1 MRTVK
6 EVSEISGISVR
17 TLHYYDEIGL
27 LIPTE
32 INEAGYRLYDD
43 KAIERLQR
51 ILYFREF
58 DLPLREIKAI
68 MDNPNLDM
76 DKLLADQR
84 RLLNAKK
91 ERLERLVASI
101 DNILKGE
108 NKMDFEVFSKADLEE
123 VFQDIMKIYSEEQL
137 QMLVRNFG
145 SIEEYK
151 EQYIANASKPS
162 TQEHMAKM
170 VEWYGDKELV
180 KEFMAN
186 PGSSK
191 IGKAYN
197 KRIEDIYRKIWEK
210 KQQDIPVTD
219 FQVKSLMGELDYVM
233 KEFLQVKDSSLKN
246 LMLAYRANPAL
257 VENKDKE
264 FGPGMAE
271 YMADAI
277 EAFYG
282 LSFTQ
287 S

>member
-1 MRTVK
+1 MKTVK

-58 DLPLREIKAI
+58 DLPLKEIKAI

-84 RLLNAKK
+84 KILYAKK

-101 DNILKGE
+101 DDILKGE
-108 NKMDFEVFSKADLEE
+108 NKMDFEVFSKAELEE
-123 VFQDIMKIYSEEQL
+123 VFQDIMKIYSKEQL
-137 QMLVRNFG
+137 QVLVKNFG

-151 EQYIANASKPS
+151 EQYIANVSKPS
-162 TQEHMAKM
+162 AQEHMAKM

-180 KEFMAN
+180 KEFMTN

-197 KRIEDIYRKIWEK
+197 NRIEDIYRRIWEK
-210 KQQDIPVTD
+210 KQQDVPVTD
-219 FQVKSLMGELDYVM
+219 FQVKSLLGELSYVI
-233 KEFLQVKDSSLKN
+233 KEFLQVKDAPLKN
-246 LMLAYRANPAL
+246 LMLAYRTNPEL
-257 VENKDKE
+257 MEIKGRE
-264 FGPGMAE
+264 FGPDMAE
-271 YMADAI
+271 YMAEAI
-277 EAFYG
+277 EAFCG
-282 LSFTQ
+282 EKS
-287 S
+287 

>member
-51 ILYFREF
+51 ILYLREF
-58 DLPLREIKAI
+58 DLPLKEIKAI
-68 MDNPNLDM
+68 MDDPNLDR
-76 DKLLADQR
+76 DKLLADQGK
-84 RLLNAKK
+84 LLNAKK

-101 DNILKGE
+101 DDILKGE
-108 NKMDFEVFSKADLEE
+108 NKMDFEVFSKAELEE
-123 VFQDIMKIYSEEQL
+123 VFQDIMKIHSEEQL
-137 QMLVRNFG
+137 QALARNFD

-151 EQYIANASKPS
+151 EQYIANVTRPQ

-180 KEFMAN
+180 KEFMTN

-197 KRIEDIYRKIWEK
+197 NRIEDIYRRIWEK
-210 KQQDIPVTD
+210 KQQDVPVTD
-219 FQVKSLMGELDYVM
+219 FQVKSLVGELDYVI
-233 KEFLQVKDSSLKN
+233 KEFLQVKDASINN
-246 LMLAYRANPAL
+246 LIPAYRTHPEL
-257 VENKDKE
+257 MEIKHKE

-277 EAFYG
+277 EAFCG
-282 LSFTQ
+282 EKG
-287 S
+287 

>member
-6 EVSEISGISVR
+6 EVSELSGISVR

-58 DLPLREIKAI
+58 DLPLKEIKVI

-84 RLLNAKK
+84 KLLNAKK
-91 ERLERLVASI
+91 ERLERLAASI
-101 DNILKGE
+101 DDILKGE
-108 NKMDFEVFSKADLEE
+108 NKMDFEVFSKAELEE
-123 VFQDIMKIYSEEQL
+123 VFEDIMNSHSEEQIKA
-137 QMLVRNFG
+137 LVSHFG

-162 TQEHMAKM
+162 AQEHMAKM

-180 KEFMAN
+180 KEFMTN

-197 KRIEDIYRKIWEK
+197 NRIEDIYRRIWEK
-210 KQQDIPVTD
+210 KQADVPVTD
-219 FQVKSLMGELDYVM
+219 FQIKSLLGELDYVM
-233 KEFLQVKDSSLKN
+233 KEFIQIKDAPDMLKN
-246 LMLAYRANPAL
+246 LMSAYRTNPEL
-257 VENKDKE
+257 SVIKDKE
-264 FGPGMAE
+264 FGPGMAK
-271 YMADAI
+271 YIADAI

-282 LSFTQ
+282 ETS
-287 S
+287 

>member
-1 MRTVK
+1 MKTVK

-58 DLPLREIKAI
+58 DLPLKEIKAI
-68 MDNPNLDM
+68 MDHPNLDM

-84 RLLNAKK
+84 KILNAKR

-101 DNILKGE
+101 DDILKGE
-108 NKMDFEVFSKADLEE
+108 NKMDFEVFSKAELEE
-123 VFQDIMKIYSEEQL
+123 VFQDIMKIHSKEQL
-137 QMLVRNFG
+137 QALARNFD

-151 EQYIANASKPS
+151 EQYIANVTRPQ

-180 KEFMAN
+180 KEFMTN

-197 KRIEDIYRKIWEK
+197 NRIEDIYRRIWEK
-210 KQQDIPVTD
+210 KQQDVPVTD
-219 FQVKSLMGELDYVM
+219 FQVKSLVGELDYVI
-233 KEFLQVKDSSLKN
+233 KEFLQVKDASIKN
-246 LMLAYRANPAL
+246 LIPAYRTHPEL
-257 VENKDKE
+257 MEIKHKE

-277 EAFYG
+277 EAFCG
-282 LSFTQ
+282 EKG
-287 S
+287 

>member
-27 LIPTE
+27 LMPTE

-58 DLPLREIKAI
+58 DLPLKEIKAI

-84 RLLNAKK
+84 KLLNVKK

-101 DNILKGE
+101 DDILKGE
-108 NKMDFEVFSKADLEE
+108 NKMDFEVFSKAELEE
-123 VFQDIMKIYSEEQL
+123 VFEVIMNSHSEEQL
-137 QMLVRNFG
+137 KALVRDFG
-145 SIEEYK
+145 SIEDYK
-151 EQYIANASKPS
+151 EQYIANVSRPS

-180 KEFMAN
+180 KEFMTT

-197 KRIEDIYRKIWEK
+197 NRIEDIYRRIWEK
-210 KQQDIPVTD
+210 KQQDVPVTD
-219 FQVKSLMGELDYVM
+219 FQVKSLMGELSYVI
-233 KEFLQVKDSSLKN
+233 KEFLQVKDASLKN
-246 LMLAYRANPAL
+246 LMLAYRTHPEL
-257 VENKDKE
+257 MEIKHKE

-282 LSFTQ
+282 LSST
-287 S
+287 

>member
-27 LIPTE
+27 LTPTE

-58 DLPLREIKAI
+58 DLPLKEIKAI
-68 MDNPNLDM
+68 MDHPNLDM

-84 RLLNAKK
+84 KLLNAKK
-91 ERLERLVASI
+91 ERLEKLVASI
-101 DNILKGE
+101 DDILKGE
-108 NKMDFEVFSKADLEE
+108 NKMDFEVFSKAELEE

-137 QMLVRNFG
+137 QVLVRNFG

-151 EQYIANASKPS
+151 EQYIANVSRPS

-180 KEFMAN
+180 KEFMTN

-197 KRIEDIYRKIWEK
+197 NRIEDIYRKIWEK
-210 KQQDIPVTD
+210 KQQGVPVTD
-219 FQVKSLMGELDYVM
+219 FQVKSLVGELDYVI
-233 KEFLQVKDSSLKN
+233 KEFLQVEDASLKN
-246 LMLAYRANPAL
+246 LISAYRTNPELMEIKHKA
-257 VENKDKE
+257 

-277 EAFYG
+277 EAFCG
-282 LSFTQ
+282 EKTEKK
-287 S
+287 

>member
-43 KAIERLQR
+43 EAIERLQR
-51 ILYFREF
+51 ILYLREL
-58 DLPLREIKAI
+58 DLPLKEIKAI
-68 MDNPNLDM
+68 MDDPNLDR

-84 RLLNAKK
+84 KILNAKK

-101 DNILKGE
+101 DDILKGE
-108 NKMDFEVFSKADLEE
+108 NKMDFEVFSKAELEE
-123 VFQDIMKIYSEEQL
+123 VFQDIMKIHSEEQL
-137 QMLVRNFG
+137 QALVRNFG

-151 EQYIANASKPS
+151 EQYIANVARPQ

-180 KEFMAN
+180 KEFMTD

-191 IGKAYN
+191 IGKSYN
-197 KRIEDIYRKIWEK
+197 NRIEDIYRRIWEK
-210 KQQDIPVTD
+210 KQQDVPVTD
-219 FQVKSLMGELDYVM
+219 FQVKSLVGELDYVI
-233 KEFLQVKDSSLKN
+233 KEFLQVKDASLKN
-246 LMLAYRANPAL
+246 LIPAYRTNPEL
-257 VENKDKE
+257 MEIKHKE

-277 EAFYG
+277 EAFCG
-282 LSFTQ
+282 EKTDK
-287 S
+287 

>member
-6 EVSEISGISVR
+6 EVSQISGISVR

-58 DLPLREIKAI
+58 DLPLKEIKSI
-68 MDNPNLDM
+68 IDHPDLDM

-84 RLLNAKK
+84 KLLNAKK

-101 DNILKGE
+101 DDILKGE

-137 QMLVRNFG
+137 QVLVRNFG

-151 EQYIANASKPS
+151 QQYIANAARPQ

-180 KEFMAN
+180 KEFMTT

-197 KRIEDIYRKIWEK
+197 NRIEDIYRRIWEK

-219 FQVKSLMGELDYVM
+219 FQVKSLVGELDYVM

-246 LMLAYRANPAL
+246 LISAYRTNPQL
-257 VENKDKE
+257 VEIKDKE
-264 FGPGMAE
+264 FGPGMVE
-271 YMADAI
+271 YVVDAI
-277 EAFYG
+277 EAFCG
-282 LSFTQ
+282 EKS
-287 S
+287 